1 MVYSKKLFS
10 IFIFFIFF
18 DIGETY
24 VLINLKNLQNDIG
37 TNTEYTP
44 EIFIQNLYNKYYGL
58 LDVGYPPQ
66 KTEVQFSLNYF
77 GLSFMED
84 ICLTSNY
91 YNKNKSITLSQ
102 TYNDEGY
109 TGTKKSIL
117 VYESIDFPV
126 FNVSSQQLTYK
137 KINNYKLIYNNTIND
152 PKTEVLDKNT
162 PAKACLMYSFKLSC
176 PRNND
181 ICISIPPF
189 LRKNGLTKSDNFNFI
204 YYNEKEKST
213 NGGYDAAI
221 IIGEHPHEYNAKKYN
236 EKHYMKTNAL
246 KMILELGW
254 IFEFKNYIYLN
265 NGTKISFGVTSLD
278 KKTKGWLL
286 FDLDIIIG
294 VKDYLLYIQPNY
306 FDKHKD
312 QCSFKLVEN
321 RYTVFLCDKNFDTKE
336 FPSLYFHSMDLNYI
350 FELKHNELFEIRGDK
365 KYFLIVFDK
374 ISNYP
379 WKFGRTFMKKY
390 FFNFE
395 TESKQIGF
403 YNNLLLPDDS
413 DEEIDKEKN
422 KYKISF
428 WILFG
433 IIIILLGLGGYFI
446 VYFIKKRNRKKRA
459 NELDDDNFEY
469 KQNIKNENLVDNGG
483 EENNKDNLII
493 N

>member
-126 FNVSSQQLTYK
+126 YNSSSQQLITK
-137 KINNYKLIYNNTIND
+137 KIHNYKLIYNKTIINES
-152 PKTEVLDKNT
+152 KAEALEKNI
-162 PAKACLMYSFKLSC
+162 PAKACLIYSFKLLC
-176 PRNND
+176 PRTMD
-181 ICISIPPF
+181 ICVSIPPF
-189 LRKNGLTKSDNFNFI
+189 LRQNGLTKSDNFNFI
-204 YYNEKEKST
+204 YYNETEKSQ

-221 IIGEHPHEYNAKKYN
+221 IIGEHPHEYNKKKYKERN
-236 EKHYMKTNAL
+236 YMKTNAL
-246 KMILELGW
+246 QMILELGW
-254 IFEFKNYIYLN
+254 IFEFKNYIYLK
-265 NGTKISFGVTSLD
+265 NGTKVTFGVTSLD

-294 VKDYLLYIQPNY
+294 VKDYLTFIQDKYFNNY
-306 FDKHKD
+306 KKE
-312 QCSFKLVEN
+312 CTFKLVEK
-321 RYTVFLCDKNFDTKE
+321 RYTVYWCEKNFDTKD
-336 FPSLYFHSMDLNYI
+336 FPTLYFHSMDFNYI
-350 FELKHNELFEIRGDK
+350 FELTHKELFEIRGDK

-379 WKFGRTFMKKY
+379 WKFGKLFMKKY

-395 TESKQIGF
+395 TESRQIGF
-403 YNNLLLPDDS
+403 YNNLLLPET
-413 DEEIDKEKN
+413 DEEVKEEKN

-428 WILFG
+428 WILLG
-433 IIIILLGLGGYFI
+433 IIIILLGVGGYFVI
-446 VYFIKKRNRKKRA
+446 YFIRKRNRKKRA
-459 NELDDDNFEY
+459 NELEDDDFEY
-469 KQNIKNENLVDNGG
+469 KQKNKNENKGDDGG
-483 EENNKDNLII
+483 DDDNKDNLLI

>member
-1 MVYSKKLFS
+1 MVNSKKLITF
-10 IFIFFIFF
+10 FIFFILFEIR
-18 DIGETY
+18 DTY
-24 VLINLKNLQNDIG
+24 VIINLKNLQKDIG
-37 TNTEYTP
+37 TNVEYTP
-44 EIFIQNLYNKYYGL
+44 EIFIQHLYNKYYGL
-58 LDVGYPPQ
+58 LDIGYPPQ

-91 YNKNKSITLSQ
+91 YNKNKSVTLSQ
-102 TYNDEGY
+102 TPNDIDYPG
-109 TGTKKSIL
+109 TTKKSIL
-117 VYESIDFPV
+117 VYEVIDFPV
-126 FNVSSQQLTYK
+126 FNASSQQLTYK
-137 KINNYKLIYNNTIND
+137 KIHNYKLIYNNTIND
-152 PKTEVLDKNT
+152 PKTEVLNKNT

-176 PRNND
+176 PRSND
-181 ICISIPPF
+181 LCVSIPPF
-189 LRKNGLTKSDNFNFI
+189 LRQNGLTKSDNFNFI
-204 YYNEKEKST
+204 YY
-213 NGGYDAAI
+213 
-221 IIGEHPHEYNAKKYN
+221 
-236 EKHYMKTNAL
+236 TNAL

-265 NGTKISFGVTSLD
+265 NGTKVSFGVTSLD

-312 QCSFKLVEN
+312 ECSFKLVDK
-321 RYTVFLCDKNFDTKE
+321 RYTVFWCDKNFDTKD
-336 FPSLYFHSMDLNYI
+336 FPTLYFHSMDLNYI
-350 FELKHNELFEIRGDK
+350 FELNHKELFEIRGDK
-365 KYFLIVFDK
+365 KYFLIIFDK

-379 WKFGRTFMKKY
+379 WKFGRIFMQKY

-403 YNNLLLPDDS
+403 YNNLLSPTDTE
-413 DEEIDKEKN
+413 EEIDDEKN

-433 IIIILLGLGGYFI
+433 IIIILLGVVGYFI
-446 VYFIKKRNRKKRA
+446 VYFIRKRSRKKRA
-459 NELDDDNFEY
+459 NELEDDDFEY
-469 KQNIKNENLVDNGG
+469 KQKYKNENGIIEGDG
-483 EENNKDNLII
+483 EGENKEENLII

>member
-1 MVYSKKLFS
+1 
-10 IFIFFIFF
+10 
-18 DIGETY
+18 
-24 VLINLKNLQNDIG
+24 
-37 TNTEYTP
+37 
-44 EIFIQNLYNKYYGL
+44 
-58 LDVGYPPQ
+58 
-66 KTEVQFSLNYF
+66 
-77 GLSFMED
+77 
-84 ICLTSNY
+84 
-91 YNKNKSITLSQ
+91 
-102 TYNDEGY
+102 
-109 TGTKKSIL
+109 
-117 VYESIDFPV
+117 
-126 FNVSSQQLTYK
+126 
-137 KINNYKLIYNNTIND
+137 
-152 PKTEVLDKNT
+152 
-162 PAKACLMYSFKLSC
+162 MYSFKLSC

-294 VKDYLLYIQPNY
+294 VKDYLL
-306 FDKHKD
+306 
-312 QCSFKLVEN
+312 
-321 RYTVFLCDKNFDTKE
+321 
-336 FPSLYFHSMDLNYI
+336 LYFHSMDLNYI

-433 IIIILLGLGGYFI
+433 IIIILLGVGGYFI